1 MRDPLEVQQLNR
13 RVSLIAIAALLLIM
27 ATTLAGCSFGAPR
40 ISLTFVP
47 NPARLE
53 VDQPINATATIT
65 LDGFGLFTVKSV
77 TLEYLDENG
86 QEVDNPDLPT
96 GGQLDNEIP
105 LPGTMGFFSITKSL
119 TDLNN
124 GEEIVPTV
132 DWWAIYPRPVKIVF
146 TFLDG
151 SGRPVGSGELG
162 LEWGSILD

>member
-47 NPARLE
+47 SSVRLE
-53 VDQPINATATIT
+53 VDQPVSVTGTIT
-65 LDGFGLFTVKSV
+65 LDGFGLFTLKSV
-77 TLEYLDENG
+77 ILECLDEDG
-86 QEVDNPDLPT
+86 QKVDDPHLPT
-96 GGQLDNEIP
+96 GGELDNEIP

-132 DWWAIYPRPVKIVF
+132 DWWAVYPKPVKIVF

-162 LEWGSILD
+162 LEWGSILG